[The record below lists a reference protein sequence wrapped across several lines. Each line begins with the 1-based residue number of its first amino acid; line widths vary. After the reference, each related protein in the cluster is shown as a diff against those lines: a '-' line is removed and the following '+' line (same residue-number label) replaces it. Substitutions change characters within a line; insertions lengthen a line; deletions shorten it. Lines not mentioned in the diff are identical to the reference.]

1 MSSIENVVEKYNE
14 LGMYCENFW
23 QRVLKKFAKDIA
35 CHAGCG
41 ICCELQSVNLL
52 EAYSITRSLP
62 LDYTPPESVQNSK
75 CVFLSNDVCTIYT
88 SRPLICRTH
97 GLIIKSIEFTNDYS
111 ITCPY
116 NFSEC
121 DVEISSE
128 VILDID
134 RITENMMKLN
144 YAFCMITD
152 LLHLASDRIDLADI
166 ANRKFAIPVE
176 THGRA
181 SLPREL

>member
-1 MSSIENVVEKYNE
+1 MSSIENVLDKYNE
-14 LGMYCENFW
+14 LGTYCENFW
-23 QRVLKKFAKDIA
+23 QGVSKKFAKDIA
-35 CHAGCG
+35 CHEGCG

-62 LDYTPPESVQNSK
+62 ADYIPPENVCDDK
-75 CVFLSNDVCTIYT
+75 CAFLCNDVCTIYA

-97 GLIIKSIEFTNDYS
+97 GLIIKSVEFTSDYS

-116 NFSEC
+116 NFNECNNEICSEA
-121 DVEISSE
+121 
-128 VILDID
+128 ILDID

-152 LLHLASDRIDLADI
+152 LLHLASERILLADI
-166 ANRKFAIPVE
+166 ANRKFALPVE
-176 THGRA
+176 THSRT
-181 SLPREL
+181 SLPT

>member
-1 MSSIENVVEKYNE
+1 MSSIENVLDKYNQ
-14 LGMYCENFW
+14 LGSYCEKFW

-62 LDYTPPESVQNSK
+62 RDYNALQSIQNGK
-75 CVFLSNDVCTIYT
+75 CVFLCNDVCTIYG
-88 SRPLICRTH
+88 SRPIICRTH
-97 GLIIKSIEFTNDYS
+97 GLIIKSVEFTSDYS

-116 NFSEC
+116 NFSES
-121 DVEISSE
+121 DSQISSE
-128 VILDID
+128 AILDID
-134 RITENMMKLN
+134 RVTENMMKLN

-152 LLHLASDRIDLADI
+152 LKHLASERIDLADI
-166 ANRKFAIPVE
+166 ADRKFVPEVANAFLKVK
-176 THGRA
+176 GY
-181 SLPREL
+181 